1 MTKLSYFTDS
11 IFRATARF
19 CLCLFYGYFL
29 ISVLTSINYN
39 PIQEG
44 KENINKSRG
53 RLRPGW
59 LAVSLPAPDQIQA
72 VTVGEM
78 NITLDWYQHIW
89 CFPNILSPSSSVI
102 NVNKSLNLISGYKQ
116 LTTAGSKSS
125 KSSET
130 EINLLI
136 LNDDAIPGRLKDSLD
151 EDFV

>member
-59 LAVSLPAPDQIQA
+59 LSLCPPPTKYRRW
-72 VTVGEM
+72 TVGEM

-125 KSSET
+125 KASET
-130 EINLLI
+130 ETNLLI
-136 LNDDAIPGRLKDSLD
+136 LNDDAIPGRLIDSLD

>member
-53 RLRPGW
+53 RLRPDW

-72 VTVGEM
+72 VDCWGNEYYFGLIPTYLM
-78 NITLDWYQHIW
+78 LPQHFITFKLRH
-89 CFPNILSPSSSVI
+89 
-102 NVNKSLNLISGYKQ
+102 
-116 LTTAGSKSS
+116 
-125 KSSET
+125 
-130 EINLLI
+130 
-136 LNDDAIPGRLKDSLD
+136 
-151 EDFV
+151 